1 MLRPRLRPEEVAPS
15 GSYFLV
21 AATFRL
27 RFRVDI
33 TLEADTQAPA
43 AGPSATLCFSQ
54 IIDNL
59 LLISIP

>member
-1 MLRPRLRPEEVAPS
+1 VAPS

-27 RFRVDI
+27 RFRVGI

-43 AGPSATLCFSQ
+43 AGPSATIWFSK

-59 LLISIP
+59 LSMLLR